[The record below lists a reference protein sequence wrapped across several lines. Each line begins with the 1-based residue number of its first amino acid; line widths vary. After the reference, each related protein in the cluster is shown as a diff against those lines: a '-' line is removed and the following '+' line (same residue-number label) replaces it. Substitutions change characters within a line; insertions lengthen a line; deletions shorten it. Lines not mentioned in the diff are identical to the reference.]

1 MSKAAIEY
9 GDRKSTS
16 ITTANRLAQFL
27 GADLIKDKGRV
38 QVHHFEGTLGAPTS
52 QRAIPVGI
60 FNAEVPVARAY
71 LKEWTQ
77 DKVRGEDDEMPDMQE
92 MVDWEYYKTR
102 LAGAIQKIISIPAA
116 LQGVENPCPD
126 VAHPDWLNKR
136 IREKNDKFMHEIA

>member
-27 GADLIKDKGRV
+27 GADLIKDKGLV
-38 QVHHFEGTLGAPTS
+38 CKYIISKKPLNAPTS
-52 QRAIPVGI
+52 QRAIPVSI

-77 DKVRGEDDEMPDMQE
+77 DKVPGEDDEMPDMRE
-92 MVDWEYYKTR
+92 MVDWEYYKTNPR
-102 LAGAIQKIISIPAA
+102 RADS
-116 LQGVENPCPD
+116 ENHQHSRGS
-126 VAHPDWLNKR
+126 AR
-136 IREKNDKFMHEIA
+136 RREPLSGRRAP